1 MRLHPAALLLALVVA
16 PTLAPAQALAPRPVP
31 TDGIQAFHLR
41 SPATG
46 VTYEVLVATPPSYAA
61 SPTRRY
67 PLMVVTDGFRTFFPM
82 VDAVRALAS
91 SQVAPEMLVV
101 SVGTPQEDG
110 DDAWVRR
117 RVYEFSPPGWART
130 DPFGTIVTAACQRV
144 GSAPDR
150 CTGGA
155 PAFLGAIV
163 NEVLPQITRQ
173 YRVDPNDLA
182 LFGVSA
188 GGFFASWA
196 MFQPSS
202 PFHKYIISSGAMAYG
217 DGEVFRAEAAWGA
230 SHTDFPKG
238 VYLSVGSLE
247 ADDPFLE
254 GAGRIV
260 SGTARLAAALRGRNY
275 PGLSMTM
282 ETLPGLGHS
291 DAAPTAMVRGIRS
304 LYKAP
309 PPAGGR

>member
-1 MRLHPAALLLALVVA
+1 MRLLPTVLRLALVA
-16 PTLAPAQALAPRPVP
+16 SPTLAGAQALAPRPVP
-31 TDGIQAFHLR
+31 TAGIQAFHLR
-41 SPATG
+41 SASTG
-46 VTYEVLVATPPSYAA
+46 DSYEILVSTPPSYAA

-91 SQVAPEMLVV
+91 SQAAPEMLVV
-101 SVGTPQEDG
+101 SVGVPQEEGDG
-110 DDAWVRR
+110 AWTRR
-117 RVYEFSPPGWART
+117 RIYEFSPPGWPRT
-130 DPFGTIVTAACQRV
+130 DPFGAIVSAACQQV

-155 PAFLGAIV
+155 PAFLRAIV

-173 YRVDPNDLA
+173 YRVDANDLA

-230 SHTDFPKG
+230 AHKDLPKG
-238 VYLSVGSLE
+238 VYFAVGSLE

-254 GAGRIV
+254 GAGQIV

-275 PGLSMTM
+275 PGLTMTI

-309 PPAGGR
+309 PPTGGR